1 MRILDLGCGTGTN
14 LAKLGV
20 TESDEVTGVDIDDK
34 VLAIA
39 RHRLPR
45 RAFSSVRE
53 RSCPSTTRASTE

>member
-39 RHRLPR
+39 RHRFPR
-45 RAFSSVRE
+45 
-53 RSCPSTTRASTE
+53 